1 MGLSFNLQPCTLY
14 YYPLLPSQ
22 STMPPYAMDTVA
34 TPFPTDLKI
43 VEKAKVL
50 PIVHDAVSA
59 AVMLHTQVRDCN
71 TVYNTVE
78 DFVVEGIKEAGPTIT
93 GTITNNVPEAVMTT
107 VATAVDQLD
116 TLACRGLDQL
126 TTTIPQLN
134 TPTKEIANKINDAT
148 GYVAKPLG
156 LGKIIAWLL
165 DTFYINFFLINI
177 FGMKLVEVSA
187 ETETVVTETA
197 ETMKEPEQMR
207 DEMEASEM
215 MAVETGNEERAEMA
229 EEATPETAESM
240 EEPEQ
245 MRDEMDASEMMAM
258 ESEEEERAE
267 MSAEDEPEESSV
279 QEVQDIE
286 VPSVEEQAL

>member
-1 MGLSFNLQPCTLY
+1 MGNLQPCTLY

-50 PIVHDAVSA
+50 PIVHA

-148 GYVAKPLG
+148 GYVAKSLG
-156 LGKIIAWLL
+156 LTTILRWFLE
-165 DTFYINFFLINI
+165 TFYINFFLVNI

-197 ETMKEPEQMR
+197 ETMEEPEQMR

-215 MAVETGNEERAEMA
+215 MAVETE
-229 EEATPETAESM
+229 
-240 EEPEQ
+240 
-245 MRDEMDASEMMAM
+245 D
-258 ESEEEERAE
+258 EERAE

-286 VPSVEEQAL
+286 VSSVEEQALE

>member
-1 MGLSFNLQPCTLY
+1 MGVLLSFNLQPCTLY

-148 GYVAKPLG
+148 GYVAKSLG

-187 ETETVVTETA
+187 ETETVVTET
-197 ETMKEPEQMR
+197 
-207 DEMEASEM
+207 
-215 MAVETGNEERAEMA
+215 VET
-229 EEATPETAESM
+229 M

-245 MRDEMDASEMMAM
+245 MRDEMEASEMMAM

-267 MSAEDEPEESSV
+267 MADEATPETVESMEEPEQMRDEMEAPEMMAMES
-279 QEVQDIE
+279 
-286 VPSVEEQAL
+286 EEENGLRCRRKMSLKSRVYKKCRI

>member
-1 MGLSFNLQPCTLY
+1 MY
-14 YYPLLPSQ
+14 YYPLLPQ
-22 STMPPYAMDTVA
+22 PPTMPPVEIDFVPTS
-34 TPFPTDLKI
+34 FPTDLKI
-43 VEKAKVL
+43 RKKSMVL
-50 PIVHDAVSA
+50 PIVNDAVSA

-148 GYVAKPLG
+148 GYVAKSLG

-187 ETETVVTETA
+187 ETETVVAETA
-197 ETMKEPEQMR
+197 ETMEEPEQMR

-215 MAVETGNEERAEMA
+215 MAVETEDEERAEMA

-245 MRDEMDASEMMAM
+245 MRDEMEASEMMAM

-286 VPSVEEQAL
+286 VSSVEEQALE

>member
-1 MGLSFNLQPCTLY
+1 MGVDLQPCTLY
-14 YYPLLPSQ
+14 FYLLPSQ
-22 STMPPYAMDTVA
+22 SNTMPPNAMDTVA

-78 DFVVEGIKEAGPTIT
+78 DFVMDGIKEAGPTIT

-148 GYVAKPLG
+148 GYVAKSLG

-187 ETETVVTETA
+187 ETETVVAETA
-197 ETMKEPEQMR
+197 ETMEEPEQMR

-215 MAVETGNEERAEMA
+215 MAVETEDEERAEMA

-245 MRDEMDASEMMAM
+245 MRDEMAASEMMAM

-267 MSAEDEPEESSV
+267 MSAEDEP
-279 QEVQDIE
+279 
-286 VPSVEEQAL
+286 

>member
-1 MGLSFNLQPCTLY
+1 MGNLQPCTLY

-148 GYVAKPLG
+148 GYVAKSLG

-165 DTFYINFFLINI
+165 DTFYINFFLVNI

-197 ETMKEPEQMR
+197 ETMEEPEQMR

-215 MAVETGNEERAEMA
+215 MAVETENEERAEMA

-240 EEPEQ
+240 EEPEE
-245 MRDEMDASEMMAM
+245 MRAM

-286 VPSVEEQAL
+286 ISSVEEQAL

>member
-1 MGLSFNLQPCTLY
+1 MGVIQSSALHVV
-14 YYPLLPSQ
+14 LLPS
-22 STMPPYAMDTVA
+22 SSIP
-34 TPFPTDLKI
+34 
-43 VEKAKVL
+43 
-50 PIVHDAVSA
+50 
-59 AVMLHTQVRDCN
+59 
-71 TVYNTVE
+71 
-78 DFVVEGIKEAGPTIT
+78 IT

-148 GYVAKPLG
+148 GYVAKSLG

-187 ETETVVTETA
+187 ETETVVAETA
-197 ETMKEPEQMR
+197 ETMEEPEQMR

-215 MAVETGNEERAEMA
+215 MAVETEDEERAEMA
-229 EEATPETAESM
+229 EEATPETVESM

-245 MRDEMDASEMMAM
+245 MRDEMAASEMMA
-258 ESEEEERAE
+258 
-267 MSAEDEPEESSV
+267 V
-279 QEVQDIE
+279 
-286 VPSVEEQAL
+286 